1 MHIEGERIRL
11 RAVEPTDIDRMYV
24 WENDASVW
32 AVSGTLVPFSRHTLQ
47 RFLEEQQYD
56 LLQTR
61 QQRLIIETR
70 PSAVGDAPRAVGA
83 ADLFDLDMLHRR
95 AGIGI
100 LIHAPEDR
108 SRGYARDA
116 VETLCRHGREVLG
129 LHQLWCTVRADNAAS
144 LRLFEACGFERTG
157 CKRDWLRT
165 PEGWRDELLLQRML

>member
-11 RAVEPTDIDRMYV
+11 RAVEPEDIDLMYL

-32 AVSGTLVPFSRHTLQ
+32 PVSGTLVPFSRHTLQ
-47 RFLEEQQYD
+47 RFLDEQQFD

-70 PSAVGDAPRAVGA
+70 PAAAAPPRAVGA
-83 ADLFDLDMLHRR
+83 ADLFELDMLNRR

-116 VETLCRHGREVLG
+116 VETLCRHAREVLG
-129 LHQLWCTVRADNAAS
+129 LHQLWCGVGADNLPS
-144 LRLFEACGFERTG
+144 IRLFAACGFCETG
-157 CKRDWLRT
+157 RRRDWLRT
-165 PEGWRDELLLQRML
+165 PDGWRDELLLQRML